1 MDRDTDELEATVDRF
16 GAFLPE
22 VLDRL
27 ERTCLSQALTTW
39 TGYAAFCAESR
50 GVAAEKV
57 GAVVLA
63 PVMGRV
69 ENMKIRAALPDI
81 EADPETGEEISEG
94 LAERW
99 RILEVRGI

>member
-50 GVAAEKV
+50 G
-57 GAVVLA
+57 L
-63 PVMGRV
+63 PPRRSGR
-69 ENMKIRAALPDI
+69 
-81 EADPETGEEISEG
+81 
-94 LAERW
+94 
-99 RILEVRGI
+99 